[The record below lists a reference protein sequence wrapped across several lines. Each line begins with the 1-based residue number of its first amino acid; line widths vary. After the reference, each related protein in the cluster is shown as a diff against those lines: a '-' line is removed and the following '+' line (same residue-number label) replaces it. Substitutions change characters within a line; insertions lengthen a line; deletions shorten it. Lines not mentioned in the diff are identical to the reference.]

1 MYKKNKEMPKLILLI
16 ILIVAFPIIFISIET
31 IQKIK
36 AVQISTDDLVTNTL
50 DNMYEKIISVPKNN
64 DSSTVRKCLTEIF
77 ELMNE
82 KEFGK
87 LYSMLTDDMKENI
100 FKTEEEFEANMQ
112 TYLGGESYSPSFS
125 KYQKLNNEKDDVF
138 IVKVGFAPYST
149 SEETILDDVKPSK
162 TDTFTIYLSDD
173 KNYKFSFFAYIGSKK
188 ARKSYE
194 NDAISCKI
202 ENTHLYTSKTVFELE
217 LTNKL
222 DSDIFIEKNGVFV
235 YTGLMPKYYEKSI
248 AIPANSSI
256 KIQYTVYTGLNL
268 KESLPTK
275 IYLQGIHAD
284 GNVYFLSLPI
294 SYPVKI

>member
-1 MYKKNKEMPKLILLI
+1 MYKKNKEIPKLILLI
-16 ILIVAFPIIFISIET
+16 ILIVTFPIVFVSMEA

-36 AVQISTDDLVTNTL
+36 VAKTSADGLITNTL
-50 DNMYEKIISVPKNN
+50 DTMYEKITSISKNN
-64 DSSTVRKCLTEIF
+64 DSSTVRRCLTEIF

-82 KEFGK
+82 KEFSK

-112 TYLGGESYSPSFS
+112 TYLGNELYSPSFS
-125 KYQKLNNEKDDVF
+125 TYQKLNKEKDDVF

-149 SEETILDDVKPSK
+149 SEETILEETKPSK

-173 KNYKFSFFAYIGSKK
+173 GNYKFSFFAYIGSKTTS
-188 ARKSYE
+188 KSYE

-202 ENTHLYTSKTVFELE
+202 ENTHLYTSKTIFELE

-222 DSDIFIEKNGVFV
+222 DSDVFIEKNGIFV
-235 YTGLMPKYYEKSI
+235 YTGFMPKYYEKSI
-248 AIPANSSI
+248 AIPANSST

-275 IYLQGIHAD
+275 IYLQGIHAG
-284 GNVYFLSLPI
+284 GNVYFLSLPV
-294 SYPVKI
+294 SYPVEI